1 MSAAALTAMGRLWA
15 IVKLT
20 LFVLLTLIL
29 APLHLLLRAVAKR
42 PDLLPRVYHR
52 VLLRIFG
59 ITVTVEGAAP
69 VPGDVVVCN
78 HLSYW
83 DVLALSAVVP
93 AAVFVAKKDV
103 ADWPLFG
110 WLAGLQD
117 TVFIDRARQAAKTE
131 VAGLAKRWPRD
142 RTLIVFP
149 EGTSTDGRAVLP
161 FKSSLFAVFCGTPE
175 VVIRPA
181 SLILEEVNAVDVA
194 ARPGARDG
202 YAWYGEMEL
211 APHLWAFA
219 RARGARLRVIFHP
232 PVAVTGDR
240 KDLARTCQER
250 VAAAL
255 PA

>member
-1 MSAAALTAMGRLWA
+1 MSAAALTVMGRLWA

-29 APLHLLLRAVAKR
+29 APLHMLLRAVAKR

-103 ADWPLFG
+103 AD
-110 WLAGLQD
+110 
-117 TVFIDRARQAAKTE
+117 
-131 VAGLAKRWPRD
+131 
-142 RTLIVFP
+142 
-149 EGTSTDGRAVLP
+149 
-161 FKSSLFAVFCGTPE
+161 
-175 VVIRPA
+175 
-181 SLILEEVNAVDVA
+181 
-194 ARPGARDG
+194 
-202 YAWYGEMEL
+202 
-211 APHLWAFA
+211 
-219 RARGARLRVIFHP
+219 
-232 PVAVTGDR
+232 
-240 KDLARTCQER
+240 
-250 VAAAL
+250 
-255 PA
+255 